1 MGIWLPSFCYIR
13 GRHLYLV
20 MELCTG
26 GELFDKIIEA
36 EEEFWMPS
44 IRWWRCD
51 MYIYMNMGLFRGH
64 ALTWCWILQCG
75 RWWFLNV
82 SFSTLLSTNR
92 QPTFSSRPAISERLM
107 LPLLCSSAQRIF
119 GLTRNFWGSSKKLR
133 SHILHAIFY
142 MHKQL
147 GSKHEFPLIKGNA
160 SVESIAFH
168 FTWLGTVFVGHSVR
182 EMCLCSMGL
191 KCGSDSLPMFAFF
204 SSNPV
209 SNMEKVGEDCCFAG
223 WFWVSCCSHIMFSQ
237 HRVAR
242 IFLTYGWTADVPFT
256 WVSLPARADRLLFEP
271 SAEGQSCKKHSQI
284 WKANRHIF

>member
-51 MYIYMNMGLFRGH
+51 MYIYMNMGWFRGH

-75 RWWFLNV
+75 RWWFLNE

-119 GLTRNFWGSSKKLR
+119 GLTRSFWEVLKSWGHTFCMRSSTCTSNLDQNMNFHSSVD
-133 SHILHAIFY
+133 F
-142 MHKQL
+142 
-147 GSKHEFPLIKGNA
+147 
-160 SVESIAFH
+160 
-168 FTWLGTVFVGHSVR
+168 
-182 EMCLCSMGL
+182 
-191 KCGSDSLPMFAFF
+191 
-204 SSNPV
+204 
-209 SNMEKVGEDCCFAG
+209 
-223 WFWVSCCSHIMFSQ
+223 
-237 HRVAR
+237 
-242 IFLTYGWTADVPFT
+242 
-256 WVSLPARADRLLFEP
+256 
-271 SAEGQSCKKHSQI
+271 
-284 WKANRHIF
+284 